1 MFKWFLGLFG
11 IGKIKSVEA
20 IMAPLVKTRNNLDKA
35 QKARNTAI
43 DNNVAAMRAL
53 EQANIAHAAQAN
65 LASVMKEG
73 LDAQLKPLDAL
84 KKTVEVAKRG

>member
-1 MFKWFLGLFG
+1 MFKWLLGLFG

-20 IMAPLVKTRNNLDKA
+20 IMAPLVKTRNKLEAA
-35 QKARNTAI
+35 QTARNTAI
-43 DNNVAAMRAL
+43 DGNVKAMKAL
-53 EQANIAHAAQAN
+53 EQANIAHAAEAH

-84 KKTVEVAKRG
+84 KNPEGAKRG